1 MELGVD
7 AEILELPAP
16 VGVGIAQALDIDAAR
31 YALLD
36 SCPDELRSKKLKRE
50 CQIDLPHGDFANCS
64 ASVTEPVSIS

>member
-16 VGVGIAQALDIDAAR
+16 VGVGIAQALDIDAAW

-36 SCPDELRSKKLKRE
+36 SCLDELRSKKLKRE
-50 CQIDLPHGDFANCS
+50 CQIDLPHG
-64 ASVTEPVSIS
+64 ASLALCQLFSVGNRTS